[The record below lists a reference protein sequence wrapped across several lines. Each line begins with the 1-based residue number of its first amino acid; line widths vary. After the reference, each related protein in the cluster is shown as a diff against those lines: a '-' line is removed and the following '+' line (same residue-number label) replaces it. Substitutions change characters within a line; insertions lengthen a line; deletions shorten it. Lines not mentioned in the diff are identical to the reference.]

1 MHRTCCSDKL
11 VVSSLQNNLL
21 SHYWW
26 AHRGP
31 VPPTLSWQST
41 QGRTTTTTCWLH
53 CGRPLWTRWTQRQRW
68 SDEKQNHAVWQHQKH
83 TQESFSDHNAGSTNR
98 LFLADLD
105 QVLLLL
111 QLELLTPLLL
121 LQQQWYSDF
130 TVAVQ
135 TGYFWWCLLWHM
147 ASQQRPDAEEHLTAA
162 AVGSCVK
169 RRSSRETTSAR
180 GLPGSTLV
188 RS

>member
-1 MHRTCCSDKL
+1 MNRKCCSDKL

-21 SHYWW
+21 SHCWW

-41 QGRTTTTTCWLH
+41 QGRSTTTWWLH
-53 CGRPLWTRWTQRQRW
+53 CGRPLWTRWTQRQCW

-98 LFLADLD
+98 LFLADLG
-105 QVLLLL
+105 QVLHLL
-111 QLELLTPLLL
+111 QLVLLTPLLLL

-147 ASQQRPDAEEHLTAA
+147 ASQQRPDVEEHLTAV
-162 AVGSCVK
+162 AVGSGVK
-169 RRSSRETTSAR
+169 RRSSRETTSAA
-180 GLPGSTLV
+180 GLPGGTLV